1 MKLFILMTSLG
12 LCWARIIHFENDYQP
27 QQVHISFGDKTND
40 IVVTWSTFND
50 TKSEVKY
57 GKHQMNK
64 LASGSS
70 KVFVDGGKMHRRQWI
85 HRVLLPNLEFN
96 TRYMYRAGS
105 DNGWSQMFSFKT
117 PPAGEDWVLR
127 IAIYGDMG
135 VNNSMSLPFL
145 KEDVAEDK
153 YDMILHVGDFAY
165 DMNEEEGR
173 VGDRFMNMIE
183 PIAAR
188 VPYMTCP
195 GNHESAYNFTHYSH
209 RFTMPGEES
218 NLYYSFDVGPIHFVS
233 ISTEVYYFTQYGL
246 KLISNQY
253 EWLKKDLAK
262 ANSAA
267 NRKSRPWIIL
277 FGHRPM
283 YCSNSNDI
291 DCSLEYTRK
300 GLLGL
305 YGLEPLLK
313 EFGVDLVIWA
323 HEHSYERTWPL
334 YDNRVYNGSYLQPYV
349 NPRAPVHIITGS
361 AGCREGTDPFEK
373 PALPWSAYRSS
384 EYGYTKFN
392 AYNKTH
398 IHVEQVDVENPI
410 DSRNPRVIDQF
421 WLIKH
426 LHQPYYDL

>member
-1 MKLFILMTSLG
+1 
-12 LCWARIIHFENDYQP
+12 
-27 QQVHISFGDKTND
+27 
-40 IVVTWSTFND
+40 
-50 TKSEVKY
+50 
-57 GKHQMNK
+57 MNK
-64 LASGSS
+64 LASGCS